1 MPYTVNFADS
11 GKTPIIVNDGTVD
24 TSTSVVLIGKNYNRF
39 GEALNEDL
47 LHLLE
52 NAANATPPSN
62 PTEGQL
68 WYDTENSQLMLF
80 DNGRWYPIGFPAGAN
95 RVEVKRRLDTLGFF
109 HYTIEHLVNDH
120 IVTITVSDTTAWTP
134 ANSEFL
140 EDGVTL
146 LSTQYPVIQAGINMN
161 TAENYKFRGTATS
174 AEYADLAERYAADDV
189 YEPGT
194 VVILGGAKEITSS
207 KEEASIEVFGIVST
221 APGFEMNSAAG
232 NDATHPFIALAGR
245 VPCKVIGK
253 INKGQRL
260 VTSSVAGHARAAFA
274 SELGDYRR
282 IIGRALTSKEIDGV
296 GLVEVVVGAK

>member
-11 GKTPIIVNDGTVD
+11 GKTSIIVNDGTVD
-24 TSTSVVLIGKNYNRF
+24 TSTSLVLIGKNYNRF

-47 LHLLE
+47 LRLLE

-68 WYDTENSQLMLF
+68 WYDTENSYLMLF
-80 DNGRWYPIGFPAGAN
+80 DNGRWYPIGFPAGNN
-95 RVEVKRRLDTLGFF
+95 RVEVKHRLDTLGYS
-109 HYTIEHLVNDH
+109 HYTIEHLVNNH

-134 ANSEFL
+134 ANTEFL

-146 LSTQYPVIQAGINMN
+146 LSTQFPVIQAGVNMN

-174 AEYADLAERYAADDV
+174 AEYADLAERYAADEE
-189 YEPGT
+189 YAPGT
-194 VVILGGAKEITSS
+194 VVILGGTKEITSS

-221 APGFEMNSAAG
+221 APGFEMNSNAG

-253 INKGQRL
+253 IDKGQRL

-282 IIGRALTSKEIDGV
+282 IIGRALTSKETEEA

>member
-11 GKTPIIVNDGTVD
+11 GKTQIVINDGTVD
-24 TSTSVVLIGKNYNRF
+24 TSTSLVLIGKNYNRF

-47 LHLLE
+47 LRLLE

-68 WYDTENSQLMLF
+68 WYDTENSYLMLF
-80 DNGRWYPIGFPAGAN
+80 DNGRWYPIGFPAGN
-95 RVEVKRRLDTLGFF
+95 SRVEVRHRRDTLGIY
-109 HYTIEHLVNDH
+109 HYTIETIVDNH
-120 IVTITVSDTTAWTP
+120 IVTITVDDTTAWTP
-134 ANSEFL
+134 ASSEFL

-146 LSTQYPVIQAGINMN
+146 LSTQYPIIQAGVNMN
-161 TAENYKFRGTATS
+161 TTANYKFRGTATS
-174 AEYADLAERYAADDV
+174 AEYADLAERYAADEE
-189 YEPGT
+189 YSPGT
-194 VVILGGAKEITSS
+194 VVILGGANEITSS

-232 NDATHPFIALAGR
+232 TDATHPFIALAGR

-253 INKGQRL
+253 VSKGQRL
-260 VTSSVAGHARAAFA
+260 VTSNIAGHARAAYA

-282 IIGRALTSKEIDGV
+282 IIGRALALSLIHI
-296 GLVEVVVGAK
+296 

>member
-11 GKTPIIVNDGTVD
+11 GKTSIIVNDGTVD
-24 TSTSVVLIGKNYNRF
+24 TSTSLVLIGKNYNRF

-47 LHLLE
+47 LRLLE
-52 NAANATPPSN
+52 NAASPTPPSN

-68 WYDTENSQLMLF
+68 WYDTENSYLMLY
-80 DNGRWYPIGFPAGAN
+80 DNGKWYPIGFPAGTS
-95 RVEVKRRLDTLGFF
+95 RIEVRRRLDILSVW
-109 HYTIEHLVNDH
+109 HYTIENIVNDH

-146 LSTQYPVIQAGINMN
+146 LSTQYPVIQAGVNMN

-174 AEYADLAERYAADDV
+174 AEYADLAERYAADEE
-189 YEPGT
+189 YAPGT
-194 VVILGGAKEITSS
+194 VVILGGTKEITSS

-221 APGFEMNSAAG
+221 APGFEMNSNAG

-253 INKGQRL
+253 IDKGQRL

-282 IIGRALTSKEIDGV
+282 IIGRALTSKEVDGV

>member
-1 MPYTVNFADS
+1 MPYTVNFADN

-24 TSTSVVLIGKNYNRF
+24 TSTSLVLIGKNYNRF
-39 GEALNEDL
+39 GEVLNEDL
-47 LHLLE
+47 LRLLE
-52 NAANATPPSN
+52 NAANPTPPSN

-68 WYDTENSQLMLF
+68 WYDTENSYLMLF
-80 DNGRWYPIGFPAGAN
+80 DNGRWYPIGFPAGGN
-95 RVEVKRRLDTLGFF
+95 RVEVKRRLDTLGQL
-109 HYTIEHLVNDH
+109 HYTIEHLVDDK
-120 IVTITVSDTTAWTP
+120 IVTITVSDTIAWTP

-146 LSTQYPVIQAGINMN
+146 LSTQYPIIQAGINMN
-161 TAENYKFRGTATS
+161 TTENYKFRGTATS
-174 AEYADLAERYAADDV
+174 AEYADLAERYAADEE
-189 YEPGT
+189 YAPGT
-194 VVILGGAKEITSS
+194 VVILGGEKEITSS
-207 KEEASIEVFGIVST
+207 KLEASIDVFGIVST
-221 APGFEMNSAAG
+221 APGFEMNSGAG
-232 NDATHPFIALAGR
+232 TDATHPFIALAGR

-253 INKGQRL
+253 VSKGQRL